1 MEDHTRILSPN
12 TVIFAQLKPEVALVI
27 VDIVAAITSVLRWR
41 QVSQNL
47 LFAILTRIGECD
59 FFDCSHA
66 NFSAAIWSYL
76 NGSAREDKFS
86 KWLTKLKEDMA
97 LSKFFPVDVKKPRPD
112 RHEDGSFRSRPTRYL
127 PGVFWNLY
135 YVVQDEALKCDLFS
149 FEKDERRAWI
159 RAIVKRWLGEH
170 GALAIERV
178 KKDDKVKP
186 PNPSLPCSCAC
197 VGCQDCSAKASVS
210 STLPS
215 SEPVLSVQIEQEK
228 KRLREIEEEFVVIG
242 QARLN
247 RGDKLSVVDNKINAV
262 ATAARMRLK
271 AARGRKDGYGDDYA
285 SNTGARARG
294 RASQEVAVA
303 ELREMKRVAE
313 EMGEFKHAAKLAEFA
328 SVLEAWKLFS
338 NRSGVVLNGGQPK

>member
-1 MEDHTRILSPN
+1 LTVAAFFESLNTFYSVVLWKGCFDVEDHTRILSPN

-186 PNPSLPCSCAC
+186 PNPSLPCKCAC
-197 VGCQDCSAKASVS
+197 ASCQTC
-210 STLPS
+210 
-215 SEPVLSVQIEQEK
+215 
-228 KRLREIEEEFVVIG
+228 
-242 QARLN
+242 
-247 RGDKLSVVDNKINAV
+247 
-262 ATAARMRLK
+262 
-271 AARGRKDGYGDDYA
+271 
-285 SNTGARARG
+285 
-294 RASQEVAVA
+294 
-303 ELREMKRVAE
+303 
-313 EMGEFKHAAKLAEFA
+313 AAKSVTGSEAEKRPAQERITKSGVALRMGNALEELFECGA
-328 SVLEAWKLFS
+328 QWANLELDMKEYWVKVTTEISVLDQRLAGAVKRH
-338 NRSGVVLNGGQPK
+338 NAPKVKMNGGQPK